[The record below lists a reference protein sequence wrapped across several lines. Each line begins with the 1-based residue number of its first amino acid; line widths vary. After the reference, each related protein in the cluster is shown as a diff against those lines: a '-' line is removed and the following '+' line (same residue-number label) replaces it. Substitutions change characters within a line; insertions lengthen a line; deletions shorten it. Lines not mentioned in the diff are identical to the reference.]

1 MTSPERNGTCE
12 NMPPTG
18 ARVSASLRGAPL
30 GVPVVPLVRI
40 TNDEYFE
47 GRGAGEVLLRLI
59 TDAMVSSVE
68 ACWSGLSGLVGNAMI
83 RPSSGLYPSR
93 NSAYS
98 AS

>member
-1 MTSPERNGTCE
+1 M
-12 NMPPTG
+12 
-18 ARVSASLRGAPL
+18 
-30 GVPVVPLVRI
+30 
-40 TNDEYFE
+40 
-47 GRGAGEVLLRLI
+47 LLRLI

-68 ACWSGLSGLVGNAMI
+68 AGLSGLSGLVGNAMI